1 MSVTP
6 MTGPRSLFRSATG
19 FIVLAVLLGT
29 KAPSADTA
37 SDLLPPANR
46 LSPLPVAAVK
56 IHDTFWAPRQ
66 EVNRTRTLD
75 HVLQQIEGTGGLRN
89 FDIAAGKVTGKFG
102 GPFWA
107 DSDLYKWIEGASW
120 TLATHPDPALD
131 AKLDGIIARIAA
143 AQQPDGYL
151 DTFVQINVPDLRF
164 KNFAFFHEDFSSG
177 HLFEAAVAHYQ
188 ATGKKT
194 LLTVATRLA
203 DLFDREFGPGK
214 KDYIPGH
221 EGIELA
227 LVKLSRAT
235 GEKRYLDLAEAMI
248 DRRGQKP
255 SIFERQFREL
265 DPNRTVDFLGKPLRI
280 GEWDERFYLKD
291 PKKFDTRYAQDHLP
305 VREQKEAV
313 GHAVRAMFLYC
324 GMADLVYEKSDARL
338 WDSSKALAT
347 SATLHRDVRHRRHR
361 TVGTQ
366 RRVYR
371 GLRSAERDR
380 LPGDLCLG
388 GDGPLEP
395 PAVQSDRRRE
405 IHRRDGAVACTT
417 PSPLVS
423 RSAAISSATSRRSP
437 AAATS
442 SARRGSVCRAVR
454 RRSRA
459 SCRRSVRYIYSRS
472 ADGLWVNLFI
482 ASDATAPL
490 DTGQVTVRQSTNY
503 PWDGDV
509 KIAVEPDAPREFT
522 LHVRLP
528 GWASTP
534 VVQVNGA
541 AVTPEISRGYAV
553 IRRQWKK
560 GDTVQVSLPME
571 VQRLAGHPKVLP
583 TQGKVAVRRGP
594 LIYSFEQADNR
605 VALDT
610 VVLPQNATFK
620 TQFDP
625 DLAGG
630 VVKLTTE
637 GLTHKSADWTG
648 RLYQPLDVSP
658 ATPVTLTAVPY
669 AVWGNRGLGTD
680 DRVDRFVDAR
690 LRAAALRAS
699 SPHVNWI
706 PSRPFA

>member
-1 MSVTP
+1 MSVPP

-75 HVLQQIEGTGGLRN
+75 HVLQQIEGTGGLHN

-194 LLTVATRLA
+194 LLTVATKLA

-214 KDYIPGH
+214 KDYISGH

-235 GEKRYLDLAEAMI
+235 GEKRYLELAEAMI

-280 GEWDERFYLKD
+280 GEWYERFYLKD

-338 WDSSKALAT
+338 WDASKALHD
-347 SATLHRDVRHRRHR
+347 SVTLHRMYVTGGIGPSEHNEGFTDDYDLPNETAYQETCASAAMVLWNHRLFNLTGDAKYTDVMEQSLYNA
-361 TVGTQ
+361 VAAG
-366 RRVYR
+366 VS
-371 GLRSAERDR
+371 LS
-380 LPGDLCLG
+380 GDLFCYVTPLASR
-388 GDGPLEP
+388 GDFK
-395 PAVQSDRRRE
+395 
-405 IHRRDGAVACTT
+405 
-417 PSPLVS
+417 
-423 RSAAISSATSRRSP
+423 RSP
-437 AAATS
+437 WFGVPCCPTTI
-442 SARRGSVCRAVR
+442 ARFLPSLGQ
-454 RRSRA
+454 
-459 SCRRSVRYIYSRS
+459 YIYSRS
-472 ADGLWVNLFI
+472 ADGLWINLFI
-482 ASDATAPL
+482 ASDATTPL

-528 GWASTP
+528 GWASAP

-541 AVTPEISRGYAV
+541 AVTPEVSRGYAA

-605 VALDT
+605 EALDT

-625 DLAGG
+625 NLAGG

-658 ATPVTLTAVPY
+658 AAPVTLTAVPY
-669 AVWGNRGLGTD
+669 AVWGNRGLGQMIVWID
-680 DRVDRFVDAR
+680 
-690 LRAAALRAS
+690 S
-699 SPHVNWI
+699 SM
-706 PSRPFA
+706 

>member
-1 MSVTP
+1 MA
-6 MTGPRSLFRSATG
+6 GPRSLFRSATA
-19 FIVLAVLLGT
+19 FIVLAVLLST
-29 KAPSADTA
+29 KAPTADNA
-37 SDLLPPANR
+37 SDLLPAANR

-89 FDIAAGKVTGKFG
+89 FDIAAGKATGKFG

-131 AKLDGIIARIAA
+131 TKLDGIIARIAA

-203 DLFDREFGPGK
+203 DLFDREFGPGR
-214 KDYIPGH
+214 KDYISGH

-255 SIFERQFREL
+255 SIFERQFRGL

-280 GEWDERFYLKD
+280 GEWYERFYLKD

-338 WDSSKALAT
+338 WDASKALHD
-347 SATLHRDVRHRRHR
+347 SVTLHRMYVTGGIGPSEHNEGFTDDYDLPNETAYQETCASAAMVLWNHRLFNLTGDAKYTDVMEQSLYNA
-361 TVGTQ
+361 VAAG
-366 RRVYR
+366 VS
-371 GLRSAERDR
+371 LS
-380 LPGDLCLG
+380 GDLFCYVTPLASR
-388 GDGPLEP
+388 GDFK
-395 PAVQSDRRRE
+395 
-405 IHRRDGAVACTT
+405 
-417 PSPLVS
+417 
-423 RSAAISSATSRRSP
+423 RSP
-437 AAATS
+437 WFGVPCCPTTI
-442 SARRGSVCRAVR
+442 ARFLPSLGQ
-454 RRSRA
+454 
-459 SCRRSVRYIYSRS
+459 YIYSRS

-482 ASDATAPL
+482 ASDATTKL
-490 DTGQVTVRQSTNY
+490 DTGQVTLRQSTNY

-528 GWASTP
+528 GWASAP

-541 AVTPEISRGYAV
+541 AVTREISRGYAA

-605 VALDT
+605 AALDT
-610 VVLPQNATFK
+610 VVLPQRATFK
-620 TQFDP
+620 AQFDP
-625 DLAGG
+625 NLAGG
-630 VVKLTTE
+630 VVKLTAE
-637 GLTHKSADWTG
+637 GLMHKGADWTG

-669 AVWGNRGLGTD
+669 AVWGNRGLGQMIVWID
-680 DRVDRFVDAR
+680 
-690 LRAAALRAS
+690 S
-699 SPHVNWI
+699 SM
-706 PSRPFA
+706 

>member
-280 GEWDERFYLKD
+280 GEWYERFYLKD

-338 WDSSKALAT
+338 WDSSKALYD
-347 SATLHRDVRHRRHR
+347 SVTLHRMYVTGGIGPSEHNEGFTEDYDLPNETAYQETCASAAMVLWNHRLFNLTGDAKYTDVMEQSLYNA
-361 TVGTQ
+361 VAAG
-366 RRVYR
+366 VS
-371 GLRSAERDR
+371 LS
-380 LPGDLCLG
+380 GDLFCYVTPLASR
-388 GDGPLEP
+388 GDFK
-395 PAVQSDRRRE
+395 
-405 IHRRDGAVACTT
+405 
-417 PSPLVS
+417 
-423 RSAAISSATSRRSP
+423 RSP
-437 AAATS
+437 WFGVPCCPTTI
-442 SARRGSVCRAVR
+442 ARFLPSLGQ
-454 RRSRA
+454 
-459 SCRRSVRYIYSRS
+459 YIYSRS
-472 ADGLWVNLFI
+472 ADGVWVNLFI
-482 ASDATAPL
+482 ASDATTPL

-541 AVTPEISRGYAV
+541 AVTPEISRGYAA

-669 AVWGNRGLGTD
+669 AVWGNRGLGQMIVWID
-680 DRVDRFVDAR
+680 SSMSYC
-690 LRAAALRAS
+690 ALQ
-699 SPHVNWI
+699 P
-706 PSRPFA
+706 